1 MSEREM
7 KRLTSMTWFNYYYFH
22 QQTSRNFAVFS
33 SKIWRLLII
42 FIIFIY
48 FYFPPF
54 SIRWRWSVT
63 PDFCQI
69 PNLEGGF
76 WEGPGMAGPK
86 MGMNEE
92 KRDITAILPRK
103 ENEKIFSISFQI
115 FERSP
120 TTLPSYIFVFFF
132 LFWCFFTTHPTSKIS
147 IYFAFFLSRNSSTL
161 NLFAKICLEFG
172 LKWWKNIVLVE
183 G

>member
-7 KRLTSMTWFNYYYFH
+7 KRLTSMTRFNYYYFH

-33 SKIWRLLII
+33 SKIWQLLII

-76 WEGPGMAGPK
+76 WEGPGMAGPEWVYERGKASMISPPFCQEKK
-86 MGMNEE
+86 M
-92 KRDITAILPRK
+92 KRFFQYRSKSLKGHLLRYRAI
-103 ENEKIFSISFQI
+103 
-115 FERSP
+115 
-120 TTLPSYIFVFFF
+120 F
-132 LFWCFFTTHPTSKIS
+132 LCFFP
-147 IYFAFFLSRNSSTL
+147 
-161 NLFAKICLEFG
+161 LF
-172 LKWWKNIVLVE
+172 
-183 G
+183 